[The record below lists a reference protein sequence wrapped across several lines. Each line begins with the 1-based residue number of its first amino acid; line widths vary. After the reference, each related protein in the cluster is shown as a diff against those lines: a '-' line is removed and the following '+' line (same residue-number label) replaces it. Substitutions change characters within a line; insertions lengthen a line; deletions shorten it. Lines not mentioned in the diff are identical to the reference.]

1 MKTPFCC
8 YKAAIILTLFLSFA
22 AANAV
27 EISILDVSV
36 NDYTFYP
43 GTSIEIDFEVHYVC
57 YVLGPKGQS
66 FTLRAYASTDS
77 TITDSDFY
85 LGSESRNVTYGSGSL
100 SGTITGYF
108 PMDFPQ
114 GEYYIGIM
122 SYADSDYDPNPVT
135 VEAAIFPDLELTNIG
150 ILDSYSLIP
159 GGLGYVNIT
168 VQNIGLFESGESV
181 VYLYVSQDS
190 TITDSDYGVGHCHF
204 GSLSPGQY
212 ADVDKT
218 FYLPSDI
225 PCGDYYIG
233 GIIDCSYDS
242 NVGNNSCCGDSF
254 FVVEPIDISVKDVS
268 VNPKSSV
275 PGGSI
280 NVTVTVENVE
290 QMDSGGY
297 TVDYYASTD
306 QTNQTTTYFL
316 GSLERD
322 GLSSGEAETF
332 DHLCQLPKDI
342 LQGYYYIGVKISC
355 WDDTD
360 EDNNEGWSTLI
371 TVGPSADLKV
381 VSIDVNDMVYVPGD
395 QLTIYSLIKNI
406 GNAASGPYV
415 VNYYTSTDITINDQD
430 DCLCSVNRNGLAAG
444 AQDSFNTSFKLPKSF
459 PEGNFYVG
467 IIISCP
473 DEYDKSN
480 NVRCISSTL
489 EMVKPDGYVC
499 GQIRY
504 RCTRFN
510 DEPVKYALVEIY
522 DDQNTSSKL
531 DDLMIGQTHT
541 DHMGNYGLIVE
552 NNGQVAHKIY
562 ARVYTKGY
570 SGAYPGT
577 TSTICDV
584 RDDVFGETY
593 FSESSLYSHPGNSS
607 VVIDMTAVGEVGA
620 FFVYD
625 SVVRGFH
632 KAKTFFDIELE
643 ETMAYW
649 PSSEDATFYVPSV
662 GIFVAEGDQEDR
674 DVIMHEY
681 GHYVAQAYNFT
692 QGAVG
697 DNSEHAWDKDLR
709 SYPVDRTGEQAR
721 NLAFRE
727 AWATLYSI
735 ATQYGDK
742 GYPYSGDMKYQD
754 YESEINYTFEV
765 DLEEGTGAN
774 DSPGQY
780 YDNMNTCALWD
791 IFDDSISEQDNW
803 DALSDTSLSKIWSI
817 MNQYKPDDIIDF
829 WNSWFILYDYEEE
842 LRGIFRDHEMTFVE

>member
-1 MKTPFCC
+1 MKTPFYYC
-8 YKAAIILTLFLSFA
+8 KFAFVLTFFLSFA
-22 AANAV
+22 VADAV

-36 NDYTFYP
+36 NDYTFLP
-43 GTSIEIDFEVHYVC
+43 GTSIEVDYVVHYYC
-57 YVLGPKGQS
+57 AVLGPRGQD
-66 FTLRAYASTDS
+66 FTLRAYASSDT

-85 LGSESRNVTYGSGSL
+85 LGSESRNVTYGSGEL

-108 PMDFPQ
+108 PMDFSQ

-135 VEAAIFPDLELTNIG
+135 VEAAIFPDLTLTSVG
-150 ILDSYSLIP
+150 ISDSDPIIP
-159 GGLGYVNIT
+159 GGYGSVNCT
-168 VQNIGLFESGESV
+168 VENIGSFESGAFY

-190 TITDSDYGVGHCHF
+190 IITEDDYEVAHSHP
-204 GSLSPGQY
+204 GSLAPGE
-212 ADVDKT
+212 DTDIIKT
-218 FYLPSDI
+218 FHLPDDI

-233 GIIDCSYDS
+233 GIIVCSYDS
-242 NVGNNSCCGDSF
+242 NLGNNSCCGDSF
-254 FVVEPIDISVKDVS
+254 SVVEPIDISVQDVS
-268 VNPKSSV
+268 VNPKNCV

-297 TVDYYASTD
+297 TVDYYAST
-306 QTNQTTTYFL
+306 NYTTTYFL

-342 LQGYYYIGVKISC
+342 PQGHYYIGVKISC

-360 EDNNEGWSTLI
+360 EDNNEGWSTLF

-381 VSIDVNDMVYVPGD
+381 VSVDVNEAVYIPGD

-415 VNYYTSTDITINDQD
+415 VNYYTSTDITIDDQD
-430 DCLCSVNRNGLAAG
+430 NCLCSVNRNGLAAG
-444 AQDSFNTSFKLPKSF
+444 AQHSFNTSFTLPKNF

-473 DEYDKSN
+473 DEYDQSN
-480 NVRCISSTL
+480 NVKCVNSML
-489 EMVKPDGYVC
+489 EMVKPDSYVS

-522 DDQNTSSKL
+522 DDENTSSKL
-531 DDLMIGQTHT
+531 DDRMIGQTYT
-541 DHMGNYGLIVE
+541 DHTGNYGVIVE
-552 NNGQVAHKIY
+552 NNGQVSHKIY
-562 ARVYTKGY
+562 VKVYTKGF

-577 TSTICDV
+577 ASQICDV
-584 RDDVFGETY
+584 KDDVFGESY
-593 FSESSLYSHPGNSS
+593 FSESSLHSHPGKLSL
-607 VVIDMTAVGEVGA
+607 VIDMTAIGEVGA

-649 PSSEDATFYVPSV
+649 PSSEDATFYIPSI
-662 GIFVAEGDQEDR
+662 GIFVSEGDQEDR

-681 GHYVAQAYNFT
+681 GHYIAEEYNFT
-692 QGAVG
+692 QGEVG
-697 DNSEHAWDKDLR
+697 DDGRHYWDRDLR
-709 SYPVDRTGEQAR
+709 YEPVDRTNEQAR

-754 YESEINYTFEV
+754 YESEIDYTFEV
-765 DLEEGTGAN
+765 DLEEGTGAK

-780 YDNMNTCALWD
+780 YENMNTCALWD
-791 IFDDSISEQDNW
+791 IFDDSYSEQDNW
-803 DALSDTSLSKIWSI
+803 DTLNDTSLSKIWSI
-817 MNQYKPDDIIDF
+817 MNQHRPDDIIDF
-829 WNSWFILYDYEEE
+829 WNSWLILYDYEEE
-842 LRGIFRDHEMTFVE
+842 LRGIFRDHEMTFIE